1 MNDTMKGNSTRW
13 MKRKSL
19 VNSGCDYEQKTID
32 KNTASINLETGNRVN
47 KNPTRIQRVNLAR
60 IVMTLLYGQT
70 ICNTILPSSIFYS
83 ILAPIRVS
91 RSNFSSFI
99 FVTN

>member
-47 KNPTRIQRVNLAR
+47 KNPTRI
-60 IVMTLLYGQT
+60 
-70 ICNTILPSSIFYS
+70 
-83 ILAPIRVS
+83 
-91 RSNFSSFI
+91 
-99 FVTN
+99 

>member
-1 MNDTMKGNSTRW
+1 MKRRRRENGEIFKKGGVDKMNDTMKGNSTRW

-47 KNPTRIQRVNLAR
+47 KNPTRI
-60 IVMTLLYGQT
+60 
-70 ICNTILPSSIFYS
+70 
-83 ILAPIRVS
+83 
-91 RSNFSSFI
+91 
-99 FVTN
+99 